1 MSEQKASQDPP
12 IVNDLLPELTAGL
25 AQAGLSKAQVDDML
39 PEIRLEMIEA
49 SKTTPAPDQ
58 GGPKVIVGEDVFVG
72 LEDTGGKILES
83 GLKLALCAIL
93 AGHGHVDPQHAKGA
107 LVDLLVGLRKTVMK
121 LDDTQKLVCLA
132 ILEISRAKR
141 YKVFIEP
148 GASAAEITAYFT
160 GRSETVPE
168 DLPKVLERL
177 AGSDPKVLENAT
189 YGDRG
194 PFYQVRF

>member
-1 MSEQKASQDPP
+1 MSPQKTSQDPS
-12 IVNDLLPELTAGL
+12 IVSALLPELATRL
-25 AQAGLSKAQVDDML
+25 AMAGLSKAQVDEML
-39 PEIRLEMIEA
+39 PEIRMKMIEA
-49 SKTTPAPDQ
+49 ARTTPAPDQ
-58 GGPKVIVGEDVFVG
+58 GGPKVIVGDVFVG

-93 AGHGHVDPQHAKGA
+93 AGQGHVDPQHAKGA

-148 GASAAEITAYFT
+148 GASAAEITAYFKE
-160 GRSETVPE
+160 RNESVPE
-168 DLPKVLERL
+168 DLPKVLEKL
-177 AGSDPKVLENAT
+177 TSSDPKVLETAT